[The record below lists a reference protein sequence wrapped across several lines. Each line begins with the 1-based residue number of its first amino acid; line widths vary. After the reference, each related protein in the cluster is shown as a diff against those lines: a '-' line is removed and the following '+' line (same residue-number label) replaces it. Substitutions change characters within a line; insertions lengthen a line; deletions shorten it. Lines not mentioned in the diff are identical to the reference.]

1 MSKVIPESTYKN
13 CIKNG
18 QFSDTVGN
26 CLTRAQDMQDCY
38 TFIDYYNKL
47 GLNYNGNP
55 FDEADKMYVMRY
67 KSIDTENLVTRSY
80 GGTSIDDIKAVQD
93 VLGLDSQHTFLNE
106 APYLGTG
113 VTKDIK
119 NGIGK
124 LELMSI
130 KDISGNA
137 QYCKV
142 NNGSAIYEI
151 CRDTNIERI
160 AAIRFK
166 GRWWK
171 VKWD

>member
-13 CIKNG
+13 CIENG
-18 QFSDTVGN
+18 QFGDTVGN

-38 TFIDYYNKL
+38 TFSDYYNKL

-67 KSIDTENLVTRSY
+67 TSIDTENLVTRSY

-119 NGIGK
+119 NGVGK

-130 KDISGNA
+130 KDISGNST
-137 QYCKV
+137 YCSI
-142 NNGSAIYEI
+142 NDESAIYEI
-151 CRDTNIERI
+151 TRDDIGEKLV
-160 AAIRFK
+160 AIRYEGKWFK
-166 GRWWK
+166 VR
-171 VKWD
+171 D